1 MRLEIGEATTEGE
14 RIARLKGSYD
24 HPVTKADI
32 ERARSVLMEDCE
44 IRNIDSLSSQP
55 SPRPVHQDE
64 QREQGQGGHA
74 APAPWLAGQ
83 PV

>member
-32 ERARSVLMEDCE
+32 ERARSVLMEDYE
-44 IRNIDSLSSQP
+44 IRNIDSLSPQP
-55 SPRPVHQDE
+55 SPRPLDQDE
-64 QREQGQGGHA
+64 QGEQRQSGHA
-74 APAPWLAGQ
+74 APAPWLAGE